1 MHILITLLWLVHF
14 ACVLK
19 KVSPAS
25 LMVTGDEWILIGF
38 SLRCSFWATRIESLG
53 GITFCILPVCDLY
66 QFLFCKLICH
76 PSGGYIFVIS

>member
-1 MHILITLLWLVHF
+1 MHTLIAFLWPVHF

-25 LMVTGDEWILIGF
+25 LMVTGDEWILIGC
-38 SLRCSFWATRIESLG
+38 SLRCSFWATCIESLG
-53 GITFCILPVCDLY
+53 GMTFCILPVCDLY
-66 QFLFCKLICH
+66 QFFLNKLICH